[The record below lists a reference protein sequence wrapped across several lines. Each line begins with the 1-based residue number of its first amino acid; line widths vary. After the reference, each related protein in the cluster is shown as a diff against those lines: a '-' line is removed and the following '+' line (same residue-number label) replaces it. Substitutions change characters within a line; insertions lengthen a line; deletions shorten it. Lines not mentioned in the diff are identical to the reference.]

1 MECIEVKGLA
11 NPFTSRLVDP
21 TMINKL
27 SSYINFDQ
35 PYLFKRRKAS
45 TMIASIANRSL
56 RTEKQFYEKV

>member
-35 PYLFKRRKAS
+35 PYLFKRRKA
-45 TMIASIANRSL
+45 
-56 RTEKQFYEKV
+56 